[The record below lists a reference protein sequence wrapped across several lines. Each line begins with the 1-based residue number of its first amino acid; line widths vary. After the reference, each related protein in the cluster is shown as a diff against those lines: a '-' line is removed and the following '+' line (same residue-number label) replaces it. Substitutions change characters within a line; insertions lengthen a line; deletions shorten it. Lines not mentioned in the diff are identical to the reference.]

1 MNLDETNAAT
11 LPTMPARVLA
21 KGIARIGRQLVAS
34 QVALSR
40 AFDRLLPESF
50 RIDGSKDFKQRIVPS
65 HLRSGLV
72 VYDIGGGGRP
82 CVDMETKRRLGLKLI
97 GLDIDEEE
105 FAKAP
110 PGLYD
115 HTIVADVTS
124 CQERDVAD
132 LVVCKSTLEHVS
144 DTGAALA
151 AMARLLRPGGTLL
164 VFAPSRNALYA
175 RLNVLLPERLKQRL
189 LSTFMPG
196 QADHLGF
203 PAKYHHCTPHHFC
216 RSIAGQGLE
225 IKELR
230 PYYISSYFFNFFPVY
245 VLWRAWIVAYR
256 AVAREQAAETF
267 ALIAR
272 KPERPLSA
280 QWSQRD
286 AL

>member
-1 MNLDETNAAT
+1 MNLGETNAAR
-11 LPTMPARVLA
+11 LPTMPTIVRARGL
-21 KGIARIGRQLVAS
+21 ARIGRQLIAS

-40 AFDRLLPESF
+40 AFDRLLPHSF
-50 RIDGSKDFKQRIVPS
+50 RVDGSKDFKQRIVPS
-65 HLRSGLV
+65 HLRPGLV
-72 VYDIGGGGRP
+72 IYDIGGGGRP
-82 CVDMETKRRLGLKLI
+82 CVDMETKRRLGLTLI

-105 FAKAP
+105 FTKAL

-124 CQERDVAD
+124 YQQGEVAD

-144 DTGAALA
+144 NTGAALA

-175 RLNVLLPERLKQRL
+175 RLNVLLPERLKRRL
-189 LSTFMPG
+189 LSAFLPD
-196 QADHLGF
+196 QADHRGF
-203 PAKYHHCTPHHFC
+203 PARYDHCTPRHFC

-230 PYYISSYFFNFFPVY
+230 PYYISSYFSILFPVY
-245 VLWRAWIVAYR
+245 VLWRAWILVYR
-256 AVAREQAAETF
+256 AVVREQAAETF

-272 KPERPLSA
+272 KPERRPA
-280 QWSQRD
+280 TP
-286 AL
+286 